1 MWSLAW
7 CAVTRNVDGIMPASF
22 TVRQSK
28 TIPPRFNHAA
38 PCAVKRAESVDD
50 IRLNRPIIR
59 QSSAILARFGE
70 A

>member
-28 TIPPRFNHAA
+28 TILADLWRGIA
-38 PCAVKRAESVDD
+38 P
-50 IRLNRPIIR
+50 
-59 QSSAILARFGE
+59 F
-70 A
+70 